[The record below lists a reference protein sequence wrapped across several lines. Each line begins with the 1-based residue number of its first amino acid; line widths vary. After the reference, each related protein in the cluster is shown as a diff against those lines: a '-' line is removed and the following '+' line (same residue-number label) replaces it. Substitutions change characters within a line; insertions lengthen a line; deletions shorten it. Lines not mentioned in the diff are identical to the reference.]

1 MPTEMNQRR
10 AVSLLVL
17 LGSILYMVVAW
28 NYRDADEPARSRRPS
43 EI

>member
-1 MPTEMNQRR
+1 MPTEINQRR

-17 LGSILYMVVAW
+17 FGSILYMVVAW
-28 NYRDADEPARSRRPS
+28 NYRGEEPPRHKRPS